1 MAATNTSSTKGKKAS
16 TKKNDAPV
24 VDQSLAQLEAELNGG
39 ETITPESTIPGA
51 LVADGGVEGGVDGA
65 DLLAELLGEAEIIDN
80 ANAVPAAPLP
90 APERGAGA
98 GRVAG
103 AGALAAGSG
112 VTSGVV
118 TGRTSAA
125 EDGEEAVGAPDG
137 LEGGVR
143 PSRLG
148 STAKGARGAPWAS
161 PATPAH
167 RQRASGVRRKGKVV
181 GRIGSAVVSP
191 DGKIVAF

>member
-1 MAATNTSSTKGKKAS
+1 MVSVGAGAGAALS
-16 TKKNDAPV
+16 V
-24 VDQSLAQLEAELNGG
+24 
-39 ETITPESTIPGA
+39 
-51 LVADGGVEGGVDGA
+51 
-65 DLLAELLGEAEIIDN
+65 
-80 ANAVPAAPLP
+80 AAPLP

-143 PSRLG
+143 PS
-148 STAKGARGAPWAS
+148 SEPPAR
-161 PATPAH
+161 T
-167 RQRASGVRRKGKVV
+167 
-181 GRIGSAVVSP
+181 
-191 DGKIVAF
+191 